1 LLPLLLLR
9 LLPLP
14 LVVIQG
20 QQLIALC
27 EESALHSAA
36 AAAAAGSGQRSLGWC
51 QLTSWLCL
59 GVM

>member
-36 AAAAAGSGQRSLGWC
+36 AAAAGGVQRSLGWC